1 MNLDHLTDEST
12 ICALASGRGG
22 GIALI
27 RVSGSRALP
36 CIQQIFSPNRDCWT
50 PRHAYYGT
58 ISRSGEILDEVVV
71 TYYQAPNSYTGE
83 DLVEISCHASPYIV
97 QTLLRWLVAE
107 GCRPAQ
113 PGEYTLRSY
122 LNGRRDLAEAEAVA
136 DVIAA
141 ESATQHRLALQ
152 QLRGKLSQ
160 ELGSLHDQLL
170 EFASLLE
177 LELDF
182 SEEDVEFADREALRS
197 LATAIQQRIGQ
208 LIGSFTQ
215 GKHLK
220 EGIPIAI
227 IGQPNTGKSTL
238 LNALLGEDRAIV
250 SDIEGTTR
258 DSIEERLVIK
268 GVLFRIIDTAG
279 LRHTQDPIEQLGIKR
294 ALQKAEDAALS
305 LILLDALRVQK
316 EGVNP
321 SLEQLTSLP
330 LSPENRLVLLNK
342 IDLLTEEELEALASE
357 VSSAFRQ
364 MPVLLSAKEGRGL
377 EELQELLLEKSGIQ
391 EGNTEEETLITN
403 ERHLHALEKAATH
416 LRNVLEALDANVSA
430 DFITLDLRCVLEA
443 LGEITGHTITGE
455 EVLHSIFAHF
465 CIGK

>member
-22 GIALI
+22 GIALV

-36 CIQQIFSPNRDCWT
+36 CVQQIFSPHRDRWT

-58 ISRSGEILDEVVV
+58 ISCSGEILDEVVV

-141 ESATQHRLALQ
+141 ESAVQHRLALQ

-160 ELGSLHDQLL
+160 ELDSLHDQLL

-208 LIGSFTQ
+208 LIGSLTQ
-215 GKHLK
+215 GKHL
-220 EGIPIAI
+220 
-227 IGQPNTGKSTL
+227 
-238 LNALLGEDRAIV
+238 
-250 SDIEGTTR
+250 IEGTTR

-294 ALQKAEDAALS
+294 ALEKAEDAALN
-305 LILLDALRVQK
+305 LVLLDALRIQNK
-316 EGVNP
+316 GLSS
-321 SLEQLTSLP
+321 SLEQLDSLP
-330 LSPENRLVLLNK
+330 LSPRNRLILLNK
-342 IDLLTEEELEALASE
+342 TDLLTEDEQEALATE
-357 VSSAFRQ
+357 VSAAFRQ
-364 MPVLLSAKEGRGL
+364 TPVLLSAKEGRGL

>member
-97 QTLLRWLVAE
+97 QTLLRWLAAE

-182 SEEDVEFADREALRS
+182 SEEDVEFADRQALRT

-294 ALQKAEDAALS
+294 ALQKAEDATLS
-305 LILLDALRVQK
+305 LVLLDALRIQK
-316 EGVNP
+316 EGLSS
-321 SLEQLTSLP
+321 SLEQLASLP
-330 LSPENRLVLLNK
+330 LSPGNRLLLLNK
-342 IDLLTEEELEALASE
+342 IDLLTREEQDALASE
-357 VSSAFRQ
+357 ISAAFRQ
-364 MPVLLSAKEGRGL
+364 TPVLLSAKEGRGL

-391 EGNTEEETLITN
+391 ERSSEEETLITN
-403 ERHLHALEKAATH
+403 ERHLHALEKAAMH

>member
-1 MNLDHLTDEST
+1 M
-12 ICALASGRGG
+12 
-22 GIALI
+22 
-27 RVSGSRALP
+27 
-36 CIQQIFSPNRDCWT
+36 
-50 PRHAYYGT
+50 
-58 ISRSGEILDEVVV
+58 
-71 TYYQAPNSYTGE
+71 
-83 DLVEISCHASPYIV
+83 
-97 QTLLRWLVAE
+97 
-107 GCRPAQ
+107 
-113 PGEYTLRSY
+113 
-122 LNGRRDLAEAEAVA
+122 
-136 DVIAA
+136 
-141 ESATQHRLALQ
+141 
-152 QLRGKLSQ
+152 
-160 ELGSLHDQLL
+160 GSLHDQLL

-182 SEEDVEFADREALRS
+182 SEEDVEFADRQALRT

-215 GKHLK
+215 GKHIK

-227 IGQPNTGKSTL
+227 LGQPNTGKSTL

-294 ALQKAEDAALS
+294 ALQKAEDATLS
-305 LILLDALRVQK
+305 LVLLDALRIQK
-316 EGVNP
+316 EGLSS
-321 SLEQLTSLP
+321 SLEQLASLP
-330 LSPENRLVLLNK
+330 LSPEHRLVLLNK
-342 IDLLTEEELEALASE
+342 IDLLTEEELEALATE
-357 VSSAFRQ
+357 VSAAFRQ
-364 MPVLLSAKEGRGL
+364 TPVLLSAKEGRGL

-416 LRNVLEALDANVSA
+416 LRTVLEALDANVSA
-430 DFITLDLRCVLEA
+430 DFITLDLRCVLQA